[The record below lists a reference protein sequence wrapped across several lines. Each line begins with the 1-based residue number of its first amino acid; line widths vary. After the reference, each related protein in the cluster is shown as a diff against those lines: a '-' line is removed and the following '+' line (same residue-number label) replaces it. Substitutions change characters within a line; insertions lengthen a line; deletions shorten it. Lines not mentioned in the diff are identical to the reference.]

1 MKIKVDITRV
11 TVFASGQV
19 LTLTI
24 PELHTQ
30 KTALPF
36 LKFYFKGEKFKILEL
51 KRERNIAIPVVGDSV
66 SQSIYEFYD
75 STAMID
81 TYPEPGNGSEVK

>member
-11 TVFASGQV
+11 TCFASGQV

-30 KTALPF
+30 KTAVPF
-36 LKFYFKGEKFKILEL
+36 LKVYFKGEKFKILEL
-51 KRERNIAIPVVGDSV
+51 KRERNIAIPVIDDSV
-66 SQSIYEFYD
+66 SQSIYEFFD

-81 TYPEPGNGSEVK
+81 TYSESENESEVK